1 MIKLSTKEKIKE
13 VIHNHFK
20 FDKDGKVIESSIT
33 ENAKAGA
40 VKELHDNIM
49 EKSNS

>member
-13 VIHNHFK
+13 VIHNHFQ
-20 FDKDGKVIESSIT
+20 FDKDG
-33 ENAKAGA
+33 AGA
-40 VKELHDNIM
+40 VKELHDNLM